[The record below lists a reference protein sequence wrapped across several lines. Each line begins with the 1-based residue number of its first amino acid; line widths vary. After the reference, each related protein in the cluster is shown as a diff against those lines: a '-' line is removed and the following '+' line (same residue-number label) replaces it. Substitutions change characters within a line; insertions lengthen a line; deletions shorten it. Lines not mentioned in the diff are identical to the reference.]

1 MDEAFALTP
10 SFSLFLPKIISGV
23 IRILSPVSSSLQ
35 LSVSLRP
42 LLPSSS
48 SLLQLIKSSVTSIS
62 SAKLSQLRTSVETS
76 SSEILPKKPS
86 TSSYSASKTLTIPS
100 TEPSWVSVQHMHP
113 SQNLNLFY
121 HFFCVWPYS

>member
-10 SFSLFLPKIISGV
+10 SFSLFFPKIISRV
-23 IRILSPVSSSLQ
+23 IRILSPVPSSLQ
-35 LSVSLRP
+35 LSLSSMS

-62 SAKLSQLRTSVETS
+62 STKLSQLRTSVETS
-76 SSEILPKKPS
+76 SSEILPKKP
-86 TSSYSASKTLTIPS
+86 TSSYSTSKTLTIPS